1 MTARATTFAY
11 TPVIVKFRFLEETMK
26 NKNAVYACINKGEA
40 YTVEQIADRSIVI
53 NADIGDVIRKM

>member
-1 MTARATTFAY
+1 
-11 TPVIVKFRFLEETMK
+11 MK